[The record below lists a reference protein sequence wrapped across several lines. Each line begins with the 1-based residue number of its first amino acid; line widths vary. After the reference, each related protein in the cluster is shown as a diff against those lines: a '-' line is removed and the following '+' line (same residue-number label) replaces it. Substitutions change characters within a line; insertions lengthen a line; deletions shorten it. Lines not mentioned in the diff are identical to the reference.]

1 MANMKLFNV
10 PEDTSTAVE
19 DFMTKFGLNE
29 TFERLFNTDEVKAM
43 IQAGFEKTKADV
55 ETIMVDVPADLDETL
70 TNLISM
76 NNFYDQDAFTEN
88 LHFYMR
94 YTLMTS
100 VKKASIIGKIF
111 GEEITP
117 EFMARTAPKYL
128 GMVLDKE
135 AFQIKINQLHDEYL
149 MLMLRTVD
157 EVEGAN
163 DPTKNEPQETDKER
177 TKVPG
182 PIGELFDLL
191 QRAGA
196 IEVHVI
202 PICVGDD
209 DGEDSEEGSEE

>member
-1 MANMKLFNV
+1 MANMKIFRL

-70 TNLISM
+70 TNLISE
-76 NNFYDQDAFTEN
+76 NEFYNQDAFTEN
-88 LHFYMR
+88 LRFFMKYV
-94 YTLMTS
+94 LMKA
-100 VKKASIIGKIF
+100 VKDASFLGRIF

-163 DPTKNEPQETDKER
+163 DPTKNEPQETDEEKI
-177 TKVPG
+177 KIPG
-182 PIGELFDLL
+182 PIGELFDFL
-191 QRAGA
+191 QSAGA
-196 IEVHVI
+196 IKVHVI